1 MEKNYSRE
9 DINKIIGTNIR
20 FIRKSNK
27 LSQEK
32 FAELVDLSPQF
43 ISDLER
49 GIQGIS
55 LSTMIKICNTMKCS
69 PLVILSNLVKFDN
82 YNNEMDNFLKLSDKN
97 QEIVKTIISALLNSQ
112 S

>member
-9 DINKIIGTNIR
+9 HINKIIGNNVR

-32 FAELVDLSPQF
+32 FAELLDLSPQF

-49 GIQGIS
+49 GVQGIS
-55 LSTMIKICNTMKCS
+55 LTTMVKICNTMKCS
-69 PLVILSNLVKFDN
+69 PMVILSNLIEFDN
-82 YNNEMDNFLKLSDKN
+82 YNNEMDNFINLSEKN
-97 QEIVKTIISALLNSQ
+97 QEIIKTIISALLKSQ
-112 S
+112 

>member
-9 DINKIIGTNIR
+9 HINKIIGNNVR

-32 FAELVDLSPQF
+32 FAELLDLSPQF

-49 GIQGIS
+49 GVQGIS
-55 LSTMIKICNTMKCS
+55 LTTMVKICNTMKCS
-69 PLVILSNLVKFDN
+69 PMIILSNLIEFDN
-82 YNNEMDNFLKLSDKN
+82 YNNEMDNFINLSEKN
-97 QEIVKTIISALLNSQ
+97 QEIVKTIISALLKSQ
-112 S
+112 

>member
-9 DINKIIGTNIR
+9 HINKIIGNNVR

-32 FAELVDLSPQF
+32 FAELLDLSPQF

-49 GIQGIS
+49 GVQGIS
-55 LSTMIKICNTMKCS
+55 LTTMVKICNTMKCS
-69 PLVILSNLVKFDN
+69 PMVILSNLIEFDS
-82 YNNEMDNFLKLSDKN
+82 YNNEMDDFINLSEKN
-97 QEIVKTIISALLNSQ
+97 QQIVKTIISSLLKSQ
-112 S
+112 

>member
-9 DINKIIGTNIR
+9 HINKIIGNNVR

-32 FAELVDLSPQF
+32 FAELLDLSPQF

-49 GIQGIS
+49 GVQGIS
-55 LSTMIKICNTMKCS
+55 LTTMVKICNTMKCS
-69 PLVILSNLVKFDN
+69 PMIILSNLIEFDN
-82 YNNEMDNFLKLSDKN
+82 YNNEIDDFINLSEKN
-97 QEIVKTIISALLNSQ
+97 QEIVKTIISALLKSQ
-112 S
+112 

>member
-9 DINKIIGTNIR
+9 HINKIIGNNVR

-32 FAELVDLSPQF
+32 FAELLDLSPQF

-49 GIQGIS
+49 GVQGIS
-55 LSTMIKICNTMKCS
+55 LTTMIKICNTMKCS
-69 PLVILSNLVKFDN
+69 PMVILSNLIEFDN
-82 YNNEMDNFLKLSDKN
+82 YNNEMDNFINLSEKN
-97 QEIVKTIISALLNSQ
+97 QEIVKTIISALLKSQ
-112 S
+112 

>member
-9 DINKIIGTNIR
+9 HINKIIGANIR

-49 GIQGIS
+49 G
-55 LSTMIKICNTMKCS
+55 L
-69 PLVILSNLVKFDN
+69 
-82 YNNEMDNFLKLSDKN
+82 
-97 QEIVKTIISALLNSQ
+97 
-112 S
+112 

>member
-9 DINKIIGTNIR
+9 HINKIIGANIR

-49 GIQGIS
+49 GLQEIS
-55 LSTMIKICNTMKCS
+55 LSTMIKICNIMKCS
-69 PLVILSNLVKFDN
+69 PLVILANLIEFDN
-82 YNNEMDNFLKLSDKN
+82 YNNEMDDFLKLSDKN
-97 QEIVKTIISALLNSQ
+97 QEVVKTIISALLNSK
-112 S
+112 

>member
-9 DINKIIGTNIR
+9 HINKIIGNNVR

-32 FAELVDLSPQF
+32 FAELLDLSPPF

-49 GIQGIS
+49 GVQGIS
-55 LSTMIKICNTMKCS
+55 LTTMVKICNTMKCS
-69 PLVILSNLVKFDN
+69 PLVILSNLIEFDN
-82 YNNEMDNFLKLSDKN
+82 YNNEIDDFINLSEKN
-97 QEIVKTIISALLNSQ
+97 QEIVKTIISALLKSQ
-112 S
+112 

>member
-9 DINKIIGTNIR
+9 HINKIIGNNVR

-32 FAELVDLSPQF
+32 FAELLDLSPQF

-49 GIQGIS
+49 GVQGIS
-55 LSTMIKICNTMKCS
+55 LTTMIKICNTMKCS
-69 PLVILSNLVKFDN
+69 PMVILSNLIEFDN
-82 YNNEMDNFLKLSDKN
+82 YNNEMDNFINLSEKN
-97 QEIVKTIISALLNSQ
+97 QEIIKTIISALLKSQ
-112 S
+112 

>member
-1 MEKNYSRE
+1 MEKDYSRE
-9 DINKIIGTNIR
+9 HINKIIGNNVR

-32 FAELVDLSPQF
+32 FAELLDLSPQF

-55 LSTMIKICNTMKCS
+55 LTTMVKICNTMKCS
-69 PLVILSNLVKFDN
+69 PMVVLSNLIEFDN
-82 YNNEMDNFLKLSDKN
+82 YNNEMDNFINLSEKN
-97 QEIVKTIISALLNSQ
+97 QEIVKTIISALLKSQ
-112 S
+112 

>member
-9 DINKIIGTNIR
+9 HINKIIGNNVR

-32 FAELVDLSPQF
+32 FAELLDLSPQF

-49 GIQGIS
+49 GVQGIS
-55 LSTMIKICNTMKCS
+55 LTTMVKICNTMKCS
-69 PLVILSNLVKFDN
+69 PLVILSNLIEFDN
-82 YNNEMDNFLKLSDKN
+82 YNNEIDDFINLSEKN
-97 QEIVKTIISALLNSQ
+97 QEIVKTIISALLKSQ
-112 S
+112 

>member
-1 MEKNYSRE
+1 MEKDYSRE
-9 DINKIIGTNIR
+9 HINKIIGNNVR

-32 FAELVDLSPQF
+32 FAELLDLSPQF

-55 LSTMIKICNTMKCS
+55 LTTMVKICNTMKCS
-69 PLVILSNLVKFDN
+69 PMVALSNLIEFDN
-82 YNNEMDNFLKLSDKN
+82 YNNEMDNFINLSEKN
-97 QEIVKTIISALLNSQ
+97 QEIVKTIISALLKSQ
-112 S
+112 